1 MYLIKQSKDFITTPW
16 KNGLGETTELAIN
29 NGGTLKRFDWR
40 LSMAKVTKNGVFS
53 NFEGYQRQLILINGN
68 GIELTHKNVLSS
80 VESIDRL
87 VNKLDIAEFD
97 GANETYGKLVNGEI
111 TDFNIITNTKVI
123 DSKVQLITQQ
133 AAFTIIANCL
143 LFIYSIEGEARV
155 TMASVKGSGKS
166 VSTEILTL
174 AQGELFQCTTDG
186 YESLEVVGHHL
197 IVIQMTG

>member
-80 VESIDRL
+80 VESIDRP